1 MRVRGWSPSASSRA
15 MRPSFVFGSIETASD
30 RTASVSMR
38 GRARRVGVGSAAAR
52 GLPEGFRGGRA
63 SGVGALSSRGFFGTY
78 VGATLRVDR
87 DGGLT
92 GLTDPRVTRGMMRG
106 GGHARVSVPMSAGWS
121 DAEVRVLIPEP
132 SRGLGDGVGGWT
144 FRGRPGPRR
153 GVVGDCTEASER
165 VLLSLDGALI
175 RCRLSC
181 RDYLLP
187 RFSRNNDKFTER
199 LPLPLSA
206 VAASTPGLGCDRSRS
221 ASLLLSRV
229 DTTARDIAAFAP
241 RSGQPHTSLCSD

>member
-1 MRVRGWSPSASSRA
+1 MAHGLLLGTPLPGCLPLRVKMVLRA
-15 MRPSFVFGSIETASD
+15 QAY
-30 RTASVSMR
+30 
-38 GRARRVGVGSAAAR
+38 
-52 GLPEGFRGGRA
+52 
-63 SGVGALSSRGFFGTY
+63 SG
-78 VGATLRVDR
+78 LRVD
-87 DGGLT
+87 GVLHQ
-92 GLTDPRVTRGMMRG
+92 LEQVLG